1 MRRRMERGGDPSM
14 DLGGYAYSLLW
25 GRARAYNLRR
35 TPGEG
40 ESKHSPRL
48 ESKAIIYSSS

>member
-40 ESKHSPRL
+40 EIPTWR
-48 ESKAIIYSSS
+48 I